1 LRQATFVRAY
11 FAENSRE
18 IDRGWAAILAVGGFS
33 ATLWPVS
40 VSLGICAI
48 LWHERRPR
56 FNLKFSAT
64 LPLCVCFPTLAFRLP
79 IDCRAC
85 QAGHI
90 SSSKMEKQVM
100 RNAMLKLY
108 VKAQVIGQALK
119 DEQGQDLV
127 EYALVIAVVCLGII
141 SGMNTLAN
149 GINAAMTTISTKLNT
164 AVA

>member
-1 LRQATFVRAY
+1 MNGLFEPEMLMRDCPF
-11 FAENSRE
+11 
-18 IDRGWAAILAVGGFS
+18 
-33 ATLWPVS
+33 
-40 VSLGICAI
+40 
-48 LWHERRPR
+48 
-56 FNLKFSAT
+56 
-64 LPLCVCFPTLAFRLP
+64 FRLASRLP
-79 IDCRAC
+79 TDCRAC
-85 QAGHI
+85 GAGQI

-108 VKAQVIGQALK
+108 VKAQVIGQTLK

-149 GINAAMTTISTKLNT
+149 GINAAMTTLGTKLNA